1 MTLLKIQDR
10 TEPYYYTCRDKDYFV
25 LNECLIPKPI
35 IDKVKELLF
44 YGIYLKI
51 LPSYFLKDITF
62 LKRKEMKMT
71 EIRFILTERQWE
83 SIIVAFL

>member
-1 MTLLKIQDR
+1 MTLLKIQNR
-10 TEPYYYTCRDKDYFV
+10 TEPYYYTCRDKEYFV

-35 IDKVKELLF
+35 IVKVKELLF
-44 YGIYLKI
+44 YGMYLKI
-51 LPSYFLKDITF
+51 LFYFLKDITF